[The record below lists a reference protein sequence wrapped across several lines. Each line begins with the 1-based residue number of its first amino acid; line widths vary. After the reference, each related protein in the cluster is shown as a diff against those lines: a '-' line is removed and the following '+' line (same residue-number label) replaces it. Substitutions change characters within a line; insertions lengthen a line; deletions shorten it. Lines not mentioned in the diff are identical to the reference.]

1 MSKLQGAGTL
11 AKTTSDLVVE
21 RLLAWGVD
29 TCFGICGD
37 QINGFFEALRTHPQ
51 MRFVHVRHEENA
63 ALACVGYAKF
73 TGRPAACVST
83 AGPGAVHLLNGLYDA
98 RIDGAPVIAITG
110 LSYHDTIGA
119 HFLQDLPSD
128 RLFEHACMF
137 SERIMGPGHALAA
150 TDLAVR
156 SALMNRTPSHLA
168 IPIDVQSFNLGQD
181 VASPKN
187 IPGHLSL
194 APQPFTVLPPEEQLR
209 AAAEVLNDC
218 ERVAICAG
226 AGARGGGDVLEQ
238 VAEVLGA
245 PIVKAGLGKDC
256 VPDDSPYTTGGMG
269 LIGTRASHE
278 AFENCDGFLIVG
290 SSTPFYEFW
299 PKPGQA
305 RGVQI
310 DLNADRI
317 GMRYPVEVGLV
328 GHAEAVLERLL
339 PLLERKSDR
348 SFLEHA
354 QATYQRWW
362 ELIGEQAAGSGT
374 PMRPQVVTWELSKAL
389 PADAI
394 ITGDAGTVT
403 AWGGRL
409 RLRRGMQYSFSGT
422 LCTMGSALPYAI
434 GAQFA
439 HPSRPVI
446 AFTGD
451 GSMSMGMGELATL
464 AQYDL
469 PIKVVVLRNNSLAL
483 EVWEQNAL
491 VGNPQMG
498 CELHPVDFA
507 AVARACGLQAFRIEE
522 PAEAA
527 RTFTEALASDG
538 PCLIEAITD
547 PYEAPFGESLLP
559 THAQHIAEAFGKG
572 ETAASAMAR
581 NLLEPD
587 RVALSPALQEHHD
600 DLAPYRDA

>member
-1 MSKLQGAGTL
+1 MSGQSADDSGAR
-11 AKTTSDLVVE
+11 TTSDLVVE
-21 RLLAWGVD
+21 RLLEWGID

-37 QINGFFEALRTHPQ
+37 QVNGFFEALRTHPQ

-73 TGRPAACVST
+73 TGRPAACVAT

-98 RIDGAPVIAITG
+98 RIDGAPVVAITG

-128 RLFEHACMF
+128 RLFEHACLF
-137 SERIMGPGHALAA
+137 SERIMGPTHALPA

-168 IPIDVQSFNLGQD
+168 IPIDVQSLTLDQD
-181 VASPKN
+181 TASPKN
-187 IPGHLSL
+187 VPGHLSL
-194 APQPFTVLPPEEQLR
+194 AAQPFIVVPPEEQLR
-209 AAAEVLNDC
+209 SAAEVLNAC
-218 ERVAICAG
+218 ERIAICAG
-226 AGARGGGDVLEQ
+226 AGARGAGDLLEQ
-238 VAEVLGA
+238 VAELLGA

-290 SSTPFYEFW
+290 SATPYYEFW

-328 GHAEAVLERLL
+328 GHATAVLEHLL

-348 SFLEHA
+348 SFLQRA
-354 QATYQRWW
+354 QDTYRRWW
-362 ELIGEQAAGSGT
+362 ELIGEQASSSGT

-389 PADAI
+389 PEGAI
-394 ITGDAGTVT
+394 VTGDAGTVT

-409 RLRRGMQYSFSGT
+409 RLRKGMQYSFSGT

-434 GAQFA
+434 GAQCA
-439 HPSRPVI
+439 HPDRPVI

-469 PIKVVVLRNNSLAL
+469 PVKVVVLRNNSLAL
-483 EVWEQNAL
+483 EVWEQTAL
-491 VGNPQMG
+491 LGNPQMG
-498 CELHPVDFA
+498 CELHPIDFA
-507 AVARACGLQAFRIEE
+507 AVARACGLRSYRIEDPSRAE
-522 PAEAA
+522 TVFAEAMA
-527 RTFTEALASDG
+527 FDG
-538 PCLIEAITD
+538 PCLIEAVTD
-547 PYEAPFGESLLP
+547 PYEAPFGESLQP
-559 THAQHIAEAFGKG
+559 THAQHIAEAFGRG
-572 ETAASAMAR
+572 EPAASAMAR
-581 NLLEPD
+581 SLLEPD
-587 RVALSPALQEHHD
+587 RVALSPALQQHHD
-600 DLAPYRDA
+600 DLAPYQ